1 MTPNKKS
8 LAAKGAYSA
17 TIVLLVAL
25 ILVAANFVVS
35 RVLARVD
42 LTKDKEFTISKATR
56 DVLRDLDDVVAI
68 NVYFSKK
75 LPPNLATL
83 KRNIDDVLRGYQAYS
98 HGKVRVTYIDPSGGP
113 EDDQR
118 MRFLGIPQV
127 QLNVLEKDQLQVI
140 NGYMGIAILYA
151 DRHQA
156 IPIVQDVGTLEY
168 DLTAGI
174 LQVLSKQKRVIGY
187 LTGNDAPELDKDFE
201 SLNRM
206 LNQTYEVRPI
216 ELSQGRQPV
225 PQDVNTLI
233 VARPTQVPERVQWQI
248 DQYLMRGGRVIFLA
262 DPMRLDDRM
271 GLTNPIPINSG
282 LEEMLAS
289 YGVRLERAL
298 VQDRQCENAGF
309 SQGYIRY
316 TVPYP
321 LWPKIAGKGLSA
333 ESPITSRLDALVLP
347 WCAPMQVLVA
357 ESPGRKGA
365 PAPATPENSPQA
377 NVTATVLARTTST
390 AWLQKGRF
398 DLTPPGPMQQVRP
411 PEKGEV
417 YPVAVALVGRFHS
430 YFADKPVPMAP
441 GDSMAVG
448 GGTTSVTESPDTQVL
463 VVGNSQLANAT
474 FLSMFPGNQ
483 EFILNAIDWMTLG
496 DKLIAIRSRGATD
509 RPLALGSGVGKLI
522 FKYANTFGMAILV
535 AIFGLVRFSVRRR
548 ARRAAAAPST
558 APTAAPNVG

>member
-187 LTGNDAPELDKDFE
+187 LTGNGAPELDKDFE

-411 PEKGEV
+411 PRR
-417 YPVAVALVGRFHS
+417 GRS
-430 YFADKPVPMAP
+430 TRWRSRSSDASTP
-441 GDSMAVG
+441 
-448 GGTTSVTESPDTQVL
+448 TSRTSR
-463 VVGNSQLANAT
+463 SR
-474 FLSMFPGNQ
+474 
-483 EFILNAIDWMTLG
+483 WRR
-496 DKLIAIRSRGATD
+496 AIRWRSAAGRRA
-509 RPLALGSGVGKLI
+509 S
-522 FKYANTFGMAILV
+522 
-535 AIFGLVRFSVRRR
+535 RR
-548 ARRAAAAPST
+548 ARILRCSSWATRSWRTPRSCRCSPATRSSS
-558 APTAAPNVG
+558 